1 VRELRYDERLRV
13 RLLDLDTLF
22 QAPLAEFTET
32 RNALAKAAG
41 ADGAAIRKIEKPTA
55 AAWAVN
61 QIYWRHRRV
70 YDKLVRASA
79 RVRAAHALILKG
91 KRVDL
96 APLELL
102 HRAAVKE
109 AADRGREM
117 LTAAGDAA
125 SAASLNAMQETL
137 QALPVTGPP
146 GRLTR
151 PLGMVGFGAL
161 GGLLRGA
168 GLSTAAAEIV
178 PFTPPPA
185 RARAEAERDAE
196 REAKRARADA
206 AARVQRRKAL
216 EAKRRALEARIHR
229 ARAHVGKLTEALAA
243 ASADLDSLDRELRLV
258 LREETDSAD

>member
-1 VRELRYDERLRV
+1 MRELRDDERLRV
-13 RLLDLDTLF
+13 GFLDLDTLF
-22 QAPLAEFTET
+22 QTPLAEFTKT
-32 RNALAKAAG
+32 RNELAQAAG
-41 ADGAAIRKIEKPTA
+41 AGGAAIRTIEKPTA
-55 AAWAVN
+55 AVWAVN

-70 YDKLVRASA
+70 YDKLVRAA
-79 RVRAAHALILKG
+79 TRVRAAHAQVLKG

-96 APLELL
+96 VSLELL
-102 HRAAVKE
+102 HRVAVKE

-125 SAASLNAMQETL
+125 SAATVKTMQETL

-151 PLGMVGFGAL
+151 PLGMVGFDAL

-178 PFTPPPA
+178 KFTPPA
-185 RARAEAERDAE
+185 KARAEAERDAE

-206 AARVQRRKAL
+206 AAKAQRRKAL
-216 EAKRRALEARIHR
+216 EVQRRALEARIHR
-229 ARAHVGKLTEALAA
+229 ARAHVGKLTEALAS
-243 ASADLDSLDRELRLV
+243 ASADLDRLDRELRLV
-258 LREETDSAD
+258 QREQADSAG